1 MNARAT
7 APTVASAIATR
18 LIGPYDA
25 IAYGRLKIPTPM
37 MLPMTRLVDWGRL
50 RREVL
55 AGVVGRGSTGELCG
69 HDSSSVSPPSD
80 RMGQGAGYGLRP

>member
-1 MNARAT
+1 MRRDSTANMKASAT

-25 IAYGRLKIPTPM
+25 IAYGRLKMPTPM
-37 MLPMTRLVDWGRL
+37 MLPMTRLVDWGRF

-55 AGVVGRGSTGELCG
+55 AGVSA
-69 HDSSSVSPPSD
+69 SVAD
-80 RMGQGAGYGLRP
+80 R